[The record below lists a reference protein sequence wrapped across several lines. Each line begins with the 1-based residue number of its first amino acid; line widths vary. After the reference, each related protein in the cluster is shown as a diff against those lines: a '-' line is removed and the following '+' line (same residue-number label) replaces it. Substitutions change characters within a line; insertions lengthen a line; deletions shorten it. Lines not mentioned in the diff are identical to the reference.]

1 MIDKAFRFLE
11 GEVNAYFDARFEP
24 ATEKWVAM
32 GNIAKLADNDANS
45 NSSSSDAGSRA
56 MFGLVNIE
64 EDRIAKNPD
73 PVVRTNAGI
82 FYQNPRIF
90 LNLYMLFVATHSSY
104 STSLLTISTIIQFFQ
119 GNRAFDVATHPG
131 LDAGIERLT
140 IDLYTL
146 NFEQVN
152 HLWGILGGKYQPS
165 VMYKLKVIGIEDS
178 ANRVEGSLIRE
189 IVINDGIM
197 PQKG

>member
-1 MIDKAFRFLE
+1 MIDKVFRFLE
-11 GEVNAYFDARFEP
+11 GEVNAYFDAKFEP

-32 GNIAKLADNDANS
+32 GNIAKLADNDVNA
-45 NSSSSDAGSRA
+45 NSSSGDTGSRA
-56 MFGLVNIE
+56 LFGLVNIE

-90 LNLYMLFVATHSSY
+90 LNLYVLFVATHTSY
-104 STSLLTISTIIQFFQ
+104 ATSLLTISTIIQFFQ
-119 GNRAFDVATHPG
+119 GVRSFDVATHPA

-140 IDLYTL
+140 VDLYTL

-165 VMYKLKVIGIEDS
+165 VMYKLKLIGIEDS

-189 IVINDGIM
+189 IIIDDGIM